1 MQDIKRFKARLQEL
15 SAWKDLDRLPLWAEF
30 KAPDGP
36 WASIRLGDSWPDRNY
51 PAQFRFQTKV
61 PWEWAGKPVWVRL
74 DTGGEGLLLFEG
86 KPVGGL
92 NAYHREYPLFAS
104 ARGDEGL
111 VLQVEAVPK
120 GLFGAPALYPRLEEA
135 CLLVPD
141 TQVRELCTDLGAALE
156 QLPHL
161 QPDLAQHLLDA
172 LSETFARIELP
183 RSPAQAYLNQLERSV
198 WTQETAKL
206 WEEWRFEGPGLPL
219 QEPHRRSLTAAR
231 DFFQQALAHLRQRY
245 PASGKLLL
253 SGHAHIDLAWLWP
266 IAETRRKIR
275 RTFATVLHLMERYP
289 ELCFNQS
296 SAQAYAWLEADDPA
310 LFAQVQQRVQE
321 GRWEL
326 VGGMWVEPDG
336 NLLSGES
343 WVRQLLY
350 GQRYFEHKFGRRAQ
364 VAWLPDTFGFAA
376 NLPQLL
382 RQVGLPY
389 FFTTKLNWN
398 ETNPFPYDLWQW
410 EGLDGSRVLAHG
422 FWNPNES
429 YNGRLEALDL
439 AGTWKNFKGK
449 RYHDTSLLTFG
460 YGDGGGGPSDL
471 MMERFARYRE
481 FPGMPRVEIGRID
494 GFYRGVESRR
504 VRLSGAQGA
513 REGQGE
519 QDRGEENGES
529 IIGHLPLPT
538 WSGELYLELH
548 RATYTTQAALKELN
562 QRLEQ
567 TLLEAEMAWTL
578 ASLKKID
585 PRLTLDEP
593 TYPALGLEGLWK
605 VLLLHQFH
613 DILPGSGIHSVARE
627 AAESLQVA
635 LIQAEEVRQEALGLL
650 SAEVRKVHPEAVAHL
665 VVWNLSTSPR
675 PLRLKLLRPTE
686 QFFRLLTSTGGEVP
700 YQESGSYILIAAE
713 ETVPALGYL
722 ALAVVGHLDAR
733 RTPAVRVNGL
743 ERVLENQHL
752 RLEVAPDGTM
762 ARLYDK
768 DHQREVLA
776 ERGNQLW
783 AYTDVPRYWE
793 AWDLDA
799 SYTKEGREIPATQ
812 VKLIE
817 GGPMRA
823 GIWVERKIGASRLE
837 QTYWLWG
844 GSRCL
849 EIETTAHWQERRT
862 LLRALFPVNV
872 RSHEAWFDTAFG
884 AVPRPTHTNTSWDA
898 ARFEVPALRWAD
910 LSEAGYGVSLL
921 GGFKH
926 GYSARGNV
934 LGLSLLRGAIW
945 PDPLADVGEHHFSYA
960 LYPHP
965 GDWRE
970 GREGTVA
977 QAEDFLAP
985 LLPLALPV
993 HAGGQPSSRQFL
1005 RLSPSSLRIAAFKR
1019 AEEGF
1024 GYILRLYEAH
1034 GGRGE
1039 VELDLTALGIRSASR
1054 VNLLEEPEEPLSLR
1068 NGHLTLSYAPYQVFS
1083 LKLEL

>member
-1 MQDIKRFKARLQEL
+1 MMQIERLKVRLQEL
-15 SAWKDLDRLPLWAEF
+15 SAWEDLDRRPLAGEF

-36 WASIRLGDSWPDRNY
+36 WASIREGDLWPERNY
-51 PAQFRFQTKV
+51 PAQFRFQAKV
-61 PWEWAGKPVWVRL
+61 PAEWAGKPVWVRL
-74 DTGGEGLLLFEG
+74 NPGGEGLLLVDD

-92 NAYHREYPLFAS
+92 NAYHREYPLLAS
-104 ARGDEGL
+104 AKGDEGL
-111 VLQVEAVPK
+111 LLQVEAVPR

-141 TQVRELCTDLGAALE
+141 TLVRDLCTDLGAALE
-156 QLPHL
+156 ALPHL
-161 QPDLAQHLLDA
+161 QPDLAQLLQDA

-183 RSPAQAYLNQLERSV
+183 RSPVRAYLNQLEHST
-198 WTQETAKL
+198 WAEETAKL
-206 WEEWRFEGPGLPL
+206 WEEWRFEGPGLAL
-219 QEPHRRSLTAAR
+219 GAEHRRSLEAAR
-231 DFFQQALAHLRQRY
+231 DFFQQALARIRQRY
-245 PASGKLLL
+245 PTAGRLLL

-289 ELCFNQS
+289 QLYFNQS

-310 LFAQVQQRVQE
+310 LFAQVKQRVQE
-321 GRWEL
+321 GRWEP

-336 NLLSGES
+336 QLLSGES

-350 GQRYFEHKFGRRAQ
+350 GQRYFQQQLGTRAR

-382 RQVGLPY
+382 RQAGLPY

-398 ETNPFPYDLWQW
+398 ETNPFPHDLWQW
-410 EGLDGSRVLAHG
+410 EGLDGSRVLAHS

-460 YGDGGGGPSDL
+460 YGDGGGGPSAL
-471 MMERFARYRE
+471 MLERYARYRE
-481 FPGMPRVEIGRID
+481 FPGLPSLQMGRVEA
-494 GFYRGVESRR
+494 FYQG
-504 VRLSGAQGA
+504 LSEA
-513 REGQGE
+513 
-519 QDRGEENGES
+519 NP
-529 IIGHLPLPT
+529 PLPT

-548 RATYTTQAALKELN
+548 RATYTTQARLKELN

-578 ASLKKID
+578 ATLKKID
-585 PRLTLDEP
+585 PRLTVDEP
-593 TYPALGLEGLWK
+593 TYPSRDLEGLWK

-613 DILPGSGIHSVARE
+613 DILPGSGIHSVAQE

-675 PLRLKLLRPTE
+675 PLRLRLLRPTE
-686 QFFRLLTSTGGEVP
+686 QFFRLLTSTGQEVP
-700 YQESGSYILIAAE
+700 YQESGSYILIACE

-722 ALAVVGHLDAR
+722 ALAVVGHLEAR
-733 RTPAVRVNGL
+733 RTPSVRVNGL

-768 DHQREVLA
+768 DHRREVLA
-776 ERGNQLW
+776 GRGNQLW
-783 AYTDVPRYWE
+783 LYTDVPRYWE

-799 SYTKEGREIPATQ
+799 SYTQEGREIPATQ

-823 GIWVERKIGASRLE
+823 GIWVERKLGVSRLE

-844 GSRCL
+844 GSRRL
-849 EIETTAHWQERRT
+849 EIETIAHWQERRT
-862 LLRALFPVNV
+862 LLRALFLLKIHAPQ
-872 RSHEAWFDTAFG
+872 AWFDTAFG
-884 AVPRPTHTNTSWDA
+884 AVPRPTHTNTGWDA

-910 LSEAGYGVSLL
+910 LSEADYGVSLL

-945 PDPLADVGEHHFSYA
+945 PDPLADVGEHRFSYA
-960 LYPHP
+960 LYPHR
-965 GDWRE
+965 GDWRQ
-970 GREGTVA
+970 GTVA
-977 QAEDFLAP
+977 EAEDFSAP
-985 LLPLALPV
+985 LLPLAMPV
-993 HAGGQPSSRQFL
+993 HAGGQPSSRPFL
-1005 RLSPSSLRIAAFKR
+1005 RSSPSSLRLAAFKR
-1019 AEEGF
+1019 AEEGQ

-1039 VELDLTALGIRSASR
+1039 VELDLSTLGIRKASR
-1054 VNLLEEPEEPLSLR
+1054 VNLLEDPEEALPLQ
-1068 NGHLTLSYAPYQVFS
+1068 NGRLTLVYAPYQVIS
-1083 LKLEL
+1083 LKLEV